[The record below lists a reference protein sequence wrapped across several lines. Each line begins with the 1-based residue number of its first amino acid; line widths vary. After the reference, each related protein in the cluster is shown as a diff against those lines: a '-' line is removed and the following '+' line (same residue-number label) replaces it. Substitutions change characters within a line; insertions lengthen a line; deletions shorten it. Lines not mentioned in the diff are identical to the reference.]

1 MVFFGTLSLFSYE
14 VLCALIKLEIEIKTI
29 VIAKHAPQKIQ
40 TGKNCHIDLVQT
52 SKHKT
57 IELLAIEQNIPII
70 YVHNIDDAAFFTRIS
85 ACKADIIVVAC
96 FPYLIPQSIYD
107 LPKQAS
113 VNIHPSLLPAF
124 RGPSPIFWQLKAGL
138 NVVAV
143 TIHKLNQQFDEGT
156 ILRQKAVPLKDGM
169 RGRAIDRL
177 LANCAAQ
184 MLQSLIASQCIKL
197 ANNTHNHINNTHG
210 NSGYY
215 PMPRAK
221 DFIIPLT
228 WSARRAFNFMRA
240 TQEWNLPYP
249 IEMNQQQFFLLRA
262 LAYAPMG
269 RQSATYQIEDNII
282 SIRFAEGLLQALI
295 GKL

>member
-40 TGKNCHIDLVQT
+40 TGKNCHIDLIQT

-70 YVHNIDDAAFFTRIS
+70 YVNNIDDAAFITRIS
-85 ACKADIIVVAC
+85 ACEADIIVVAC

-143 TIHKLNQQFDEGT
+143 TIHKLNQQFDRGK
-156 ILRQKAVPLKDGM
+156 ILLQQAVALKDGM

-184 MLQSLIASQCIKL
+184 MLLSLITSQRIG
-197 ANNTHNHINNTHG
+197 AINNSHDNPINTHG
-210 NSGYY
+210 NSDYY
-215 PMPRAK
+215 PMPKAK

-228 WSARRAFNFMRA
+228 WSARRAFNFIRA
-240 TQEWNLPYP
+240 TEEWNLPYP
-249 IEMNQQQFFLLRA
+249 IEIDHQQFFLSHA
-262 LAYAPMG
+262 LAYTPAG
-269 RQSATYQIEDNII
+269 RQSSAYQIEANII
-282 SIRFAEGLLQALI
+282 SIRFAKGLLQARFNR
-295 GKL
+295 